1 MDSPNAYYVTAET
14 LCRGGFES
22 IPNELISS
30 KHLIYSSPA
39 TLSFNSPGANGF
51 GVKRA
56 GLTIPNSVMLL
67 VAPTCCGRN
76 TSTLSGLNGYAD
88 RFFYLLMD
96 EVDIVTGKH
105 LNRVS
110 EAVKEVCDSLQY
122 TPSVVMVCITC
133 VDALLGTDMERVCKK
148 ASEYANVPVLP
159 CYMYALTREGRQ
171 PPMVAVRKTIYSLL
185 EPMPKR
191 GDVVNL
197 LGYFSPLR
205 DDCEL
210 YSLLHSIGVKTVHE
224 VSRCNTFEEYLS
236 MAEANF
242 NLVLNPESR
251 LASDDF
257 HKRLNIPSIELTRTY
272 QLEKVKKQYALLGA
286 TLGVSFDD
294 TKYYLKAKQSIDE
307 YINRYPNTTFAIGET
322 LNADTFELALALLRY
337 GLNVLE
343 VYGTITAENY
353 IYVKKIAEINPNVR
367 VYSNLSPTML
377 YYNIGELDVDVTIG
391 KDAEY
396 YHPNTINIPWNEEV
410 QPFGYMGITTLFK
423 ELLLSMQRTEV

>member
-1 MDSPNAYYVTAET
+1 MGSHKAYYVTAKT
-14 LCRGGFES
+14 LACGGFES
-22 IPNELISS
+22 IPNELTSS

-105 LNRVS
+105 LNRIS
-110 EAVKEVCDSLQY
+110 KAVKEVCDSLQY

-185 EPMPKR
+185 KPMPKR

-205 DDCEL
+205 EDCEL
-210 YSLLHSIGVKTVHE
+210 YPLLRSIGVKTINE

-236 MAEANF
+236 MAQANF

-257 HKRLNIPSIELTRTY
+257 HKRLNIPAIELTRTY

-353 IYVKKIAEINPNVR
+353 VYVKKIAEINPNVR

-377 YYNIGELDVDVTIG
+377 YYGIGELNVDVTIG

-396 YHPNTINIPWNEEV
+396 YHPNTINVPWNEEV
-410 QPFGYMGITTLFK
+410 QPFGYMGITALFK
-423 ELLLSMQRTEV
+423 KLLLSMQRTEV

>member
-1 MDSPNAYYVTAET
+1 MGSHKAYYVTAKT
-14 LCRGGFES
+14 LACGGFES
-22 IPNELISS
+22 IPNELTSS

-56 GLTIPNSVMLL
+56 GLTIPSSVMLL

-105 LNRVS
+105 LNRIS
-110 EAVKEVCDSLQY
+110 KAVKEVCDSLQY

-185 EPMPKR
+185 KPMPKR

-205 DDCEL
+205 EDCEL
-210 YSLLHSIGVKTVHE
+210 YPLLRSIGVKTINE
-224 VSRCNTFEEYLS
+224 LSRCNTFEEYLS
-236 MAEANF
+236 MAQANF

-257 HKRLNIPSIELTRTY
+257 HKRLNIPAIELTRTY

-353 IYVKKIAEINPNVR
+353 VYVKKIAEINPNVR

-377 YYNIGELDVDVTIG
+377 YYGIGELNVDVTIG

-396 YHPNTINIPWNEEV
+396 YHPNTINVPWNEEV
-410 QPFGYMGITTLFK
+410 QPFGYMGINALFK
-423 ELLLSMQRTEV
+423 KLLLSMQRTEV

>member
-1 MDSPNAYYVTAET
+1 
-14 LCRGGFES
+14 
-22 IPNELISS
+22 
-30 KHLIYSSPA
+30 
-39 TLSFNSPGANGF
+39 
-51 GVKRA
+51 
-56 GLTIPNSVMLL
+56 
-67 VAPTCCGRN
+67 
-76 TSTLSGLNGYAD
+76 
-88 RFFYLLMD
+88 
-96 EVDIVTGKH
+96 
-105 LNRVS
+105 
-110 EAVKEVCDSLQY
+110 
-122 TPSVVMVCITC
+122 
-133 VDALLGTDMERVCKK
+133 
-148 ASEYANVPVLP
+148 
-159 CYMYALTREGRQ
+159 
-171 PPMVAVRKTIYSLL
+171 
-185 EPMPKR
+185 
-191 GDVVNL
+191 
-197 LGYFSPLR
+197 
-205 DDCEL
+205 
-210 YSLLHSIGVKTVHE
+210 
-224 VSRCNTFEEYLS
+224 